1 MYNENRKI
9 YLRLTYL
16 LTLVILI
23 DNLIT
28 KKIEILIFFKLYIKK
43 AAIFFNKIGFHFKLL
58 LLLLFN
64 AYRSEVTICLR
75 INN

>member
-16 LTLVILI
+16 LALVILI
-23 DNLIT
+23 DNFIT
-28 KKIEILIFFKLYIKK
+28 KKIKILIFFKLYIKK
-43 AAIFFNKIGFHFKLL
+43 GRYFFNKIGFHFRLF
-58 LLLLFN
+58 LLLFN
-64 AYRSEVTICLR
+64 AYKSEVTICLR